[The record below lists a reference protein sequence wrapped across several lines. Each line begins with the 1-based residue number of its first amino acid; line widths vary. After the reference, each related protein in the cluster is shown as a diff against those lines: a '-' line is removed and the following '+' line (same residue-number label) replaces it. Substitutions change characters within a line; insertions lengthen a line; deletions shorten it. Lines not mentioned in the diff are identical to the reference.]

1 MLGRL
6 AMGFANVREGTR
18 VLPPG
23 PSTVAPAFSFF
34 RTRITTC
41 HPSRVEPGPYFVP
54 GLPHAVAHS
63 RRVKVKFPHFP
74 VLSVKV
80 VEITKQ
86 GEVMPPGFCRGDRV
100 ISKVNWAS
108 EESDDKV
115 VLGDEGRVVGSARR
129 APPRSWDVF

>member
-1 MLGRL
+1 M
-6 AMGFANVREGTR
+6 
-18 VLPPG
+18 
-23 PSTVAPAFSFF
+23 
-34 RTRITTC
+34 
-41 HPSRVEPGPYFVP
+41 
-54 GLPHAVAHS
+54 
-63 RRVKVKFPHFP
+63 KVKFPHFP

-108 EESDDKV
+108 AESDDKV

-129 APPRSWDVF
+129 ALPRSWDVF